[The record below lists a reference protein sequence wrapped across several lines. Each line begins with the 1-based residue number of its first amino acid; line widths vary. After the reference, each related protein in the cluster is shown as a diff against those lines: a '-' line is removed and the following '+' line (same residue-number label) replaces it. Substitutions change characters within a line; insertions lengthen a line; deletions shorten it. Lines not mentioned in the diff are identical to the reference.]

1 MQNNDGDTRLLTKIA
16 SMYYIEELTQS
27 QISKKMNLERSM
39 ISRLLKKARSLG
51 IVEISVHQ
59 EHSGLIDLEAR
70 LESIFNLKEVIIVP
84 ETYNSLDSTNNKLN
98 IGKAAA
104 RYLDRI
110 IKDGDIVGLALGT
123 TMLSIANALNDTK
136 NVKSIFVPLV
146 GGSDNN
152 KIEYQVNI
160 IASKFAESFGAEA
173 QYISAP
179 VVTTDKRTKEYLIQ
193 DASFTKVKSLWSQLD
208 IAIVGIG
215 APIQSS
221 NLIWTGAFGNK
232 DIDLLNSKKA
242 VGDILSRFYD
252 IEGNIIYSEL
262 DERII
267 SLDLSLLKD
276 IDFVIGVAE
285 SVEKAPSILGALR
298 GKFINVLITSESTAR
313 KILELNDSN

>member
-1 MQNNDGDTRLLTKIA
+1 MQSNEIDSRLLTKI
-16 SMYYIEELTQS
+16 SHMYYIEELTQNE
-27 QISKKMNLERSM
+27 ISKKLGLERSM

-51 IVEISVHQ
+51 IVKISIHP
-59 EHSGLIDLEAR
+59 EHSDLIDIESR
-70 LESIFNLKEVIIVP
+70 IESIFNLKEVIIVP
-84 ETYNSLDSTNNKLN
+84 DTYGDDKGNNKLN

-104 RYLDRI
+104 SYLERI
-110 IKDGDIVGLALGT
+110 IKDGNVVGLALGT
-123 TMLSIANALNDTK
+123 TMLSIANSLHDTK
-136 NVKSIFVPLV
+136 QVKAKFVPLV

-179 VVTTDKRTKEYLIQ
+179 AVTADKKTKEYLIK
-193 DASFTKVKSLWSQLD
+193 DDSFTKIESLWKQLD

-221 NLIWTGAFGNK
+221 NLIWTDAFADK
-232 DIDLLNSKKA
+232 EISLLNSKNA
-242 VGDILSRFYD
+242 IGDIISRFYD

-267 SLDLSLLKD
+267 SLDIALLKEVNY
-276 IDFVIGVAE
+276 VIGVAE
-285 SVEKAPSILGALR
+285 SIEKAPSILGALR
-298 GKFINVLITSESTAR
+298 GGLINVLVTTESTAN
-313 KILELNDSN
+313 KILELHNTV